1 MAKTPCGEKA
11 SSCDDSP
18 SVLPPP
24 PVTMTGSYQDYLA
37 NGMWESSGAG
47 GGVVMEV
54 CQRAIPGRIQVP
66 AQAPPVLQPQP
77 QQQLLQTTVP
87 ESVALPPS
95 TEPEPLMPQ
104 NTVVVARE
112 PEQQKKKHTGG
123 ENTRS
128 KTSSYEFRQK
138 QKMYIQNLEQ
148 RVGELTT
155 ANAELQSRM
164 HLLVNENSIIKEH
177 LCYLRNFV
185 SQAVTDLP
193 LPSVQYTVAPAEVS
207 ANQVFCQAPVA
218 PQQQQQQQQGMQSS
232 YAPAKDPVPGPR
244 RCSPADGSLPGAAMV
259 APSSLCSQV
268 PPAGGATSAPSSTAT
283 ASTGEPIP
291 PPLVSL

>member
-1 MAKTPCGEKA
+1 MAKTPGGEKA

-37 NGMWESSGAG
+37 NGMWESSGTG
-47 GGVVMEV
+47 GGVVMEF
-54 CQRAIPGRIQVP
+54 CQRAIPGRMQVP
-66 AQAPPVLQPQP
+66 TQALPVIQPQP
-77 QQQLLQTTVP
+77 QQQQVQQVQQQQLLPTTVP

-95 TEPEPLMPQ
+95 TEPEPLLPQ
-104 NTVVVARE
+104 NNTAVVRE
-112 PEQQKKKHTGG
+112 PEQQKKKHTGN

-193 LPSVQYTVAPAEVS
+193 LPGVQYTVAPPDVS
-207 ANQVFCQAPVA
+207 ANQVFCQAA
-218 PQQQQQQQQGMQSS
+218 AQQQQQQCVQPS
-232 YAPAKDPVPGPR
+232 YATAKDPVSGPR
-244 RCSPADGSLPGAAMV
+244 RCSPADGNLPGTVMM
-259 APSSLCSQV
+259 AP
-268 PPAGGATSAPSSTAT
+268 PTGATTAATSA
-283 ASTGEPIP
+283 GEPVP